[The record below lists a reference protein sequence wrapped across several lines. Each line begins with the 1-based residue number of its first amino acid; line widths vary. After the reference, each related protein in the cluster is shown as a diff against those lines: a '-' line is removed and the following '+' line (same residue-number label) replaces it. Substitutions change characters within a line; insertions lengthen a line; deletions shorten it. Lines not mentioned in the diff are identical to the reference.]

1 MSGCILFLAITP
13 FVAWGLS
20 VIKCAGVHFLCI
32 FCMPIQHLL
41 NPNAYIFNQAMVP
54 TVKPHQQ
61 HSYQPNIFLNMHPTN
76 MPTVSYPINSSNFI
90 HNIIQAKFE
99 SSRVLILA
107 CVKKIW
113 LILVRA
119 GLCLFYKLYLLQEHS
134 SWVCYQ
140 NHTKNIHRF
149 LWGNGWTL
157 QHNCYLRL
165 VMCVRSL

>member
-1 MSGCILFLAITP
+1 
-13 FVAWGLS
+13 
-20 VIKCAGVHFLCI
+20 
-32 FCMPIQHLL
+32 MPIQHLL

-107 CVKKIW
+107 CVKKI
-113 LILVRA
+113 
-119 GLCLFYKLYLLQEHS
+119 
-134 SWVCYQ
+134 
-140 NHTKNIHRF
+140 
-149 LWGNGWTL
+149 
-157 QHNCYLRL
+157 
-165 VMCVRSL
+165 